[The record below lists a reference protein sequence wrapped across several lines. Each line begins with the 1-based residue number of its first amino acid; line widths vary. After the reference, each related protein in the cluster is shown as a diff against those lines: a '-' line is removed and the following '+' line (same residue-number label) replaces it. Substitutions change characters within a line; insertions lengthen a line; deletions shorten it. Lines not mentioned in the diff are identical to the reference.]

1 MLPNRLPRHLLRTL
15 LAVLLTFASAPAF
28 AQPVEASNLPA
39 NLRPLIPRGWVA
51 TSYAEVDM
59 NKDGNENDSSVSRQG
74 R

>member
-15 LAVLLTFASAPAF
+15 LAFLLTFASAPAF

-51 TSYAEVDM
+51 TSFAEVDTSTDGIS
-59 NKDGNENDSSVSRQG
+59 NKVG
-74 R
+74 